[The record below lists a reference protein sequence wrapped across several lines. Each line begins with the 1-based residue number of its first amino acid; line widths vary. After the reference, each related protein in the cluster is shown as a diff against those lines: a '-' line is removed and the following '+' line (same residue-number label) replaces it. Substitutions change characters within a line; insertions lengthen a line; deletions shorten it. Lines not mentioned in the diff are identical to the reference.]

1 MKTET
6 IAVLSGIYAPDGIV
20 PGLYPPP
27 GIMPYLGGFASNTAA
42 WAVDQLHVGRT
53 NNLEMAA
60 EAWKAKGNAARLG
73 ILAQQQKNSSMWKLA
88 NEMEWEASRI
98 LKVAASRE
106 ADNGKLRGDLYG
118 MIPES
123 VYAQLEPDVQR
134 WLVEPAGLPIPSP
147 VPPKFPVD
155 TEGLGFAVA
164 ALLPLAY
171 IAIGGTLI
179 TLILKYVAQT
189 VDSLAY
195 TKNFNARNASVVAA
209 AEASIKAG
217 TDPVTA
223 YKEAGKVFPA
233 PNVPKADKPFP
244 TKTVL
249 FGIGVV
255 TIGVLAGP
263 WAYRKFFKKGAS
275 A

>member
-1 MKTET
+1 
-6 IAVLSGIYAPDGIV
+6 L
-20 PGLYPPP
+20 
-27 GIMPYLGGFASNTAA
+27 N
-42 WAVDQLHVGRT
+42 
-53 NNLEMAA
+53 
-60 EAWKAKGNAARLG
+60 
-73 ILAQQQKNSSMWKLA
+73 
-88 NEMEWEASRI
+88 
-98 LKVAASRE
+98 
-106 ADNGKLRGDLYG
+106 
-118 MIPES
+118 
-123 VYAQLEPDVQR
+123 
-134 WLVEPAGLPIPSP
+134 
-147 VPPKFPVD
+147 

-171 IAIGGTLI
+171 VAIGGTLI
-179 TLILKYVAQT
+179 TLIIKYVAQT